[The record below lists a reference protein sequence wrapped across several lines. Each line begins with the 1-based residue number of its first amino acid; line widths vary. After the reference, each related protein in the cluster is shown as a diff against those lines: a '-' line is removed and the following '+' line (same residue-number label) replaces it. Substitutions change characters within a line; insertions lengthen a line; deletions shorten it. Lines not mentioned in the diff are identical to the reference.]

1 MGVLTVVRASDRR
14 LTQRMAA
21 WRSPVVRRVLSVAEA
36 CAEGTKLWCSAA
48 VVMAATGGRRGRRAA
63 GAGVAAMGLAQLV
76 GNGVG
81 KRLADRPRPPKE
93 WIPHDR
99 VEDRPASPSFP
110 SGHTA
115 AATAFCC
122 AVLPAWPT
130 AGLLCAVP
138 AALVAVERVHS
149 GAHYPSD
156 VAGGAVVG
164 LAGAWL
170 VRHAVRG

>member
-1 MGVLTVVRASDRR
+1 MT
-14 LTQRMAA
+14 
-21 WRSPVVRRVLSVAEA
+21 
-36 CAEGTKLWCSAA
+36 
-48 VVMAATGGRRGRRAA
+48 
-63 GAGVAAMGLAQLV
+63 LAQVV

-81 KRLADRPRPPKE
+81 KRVADRPRPPKE
-93 WIPHDR
+93 WIPHDE

-122 AVLPAWPT
+122 AVLPAWPM
-130 AGLLCAVP
+130 AGSLCTVP

-156 VAGGAVVG
+156 VTAGALIG
-164 LAGAWL
+164 LASAWL
-170 VRHAVRG
+170 VRHAARA

>member
-1 MGVLTVVRASDRR
+1 MVH
-14 LTQRMAA
+14 
-21 WRSPVVRRVLSVAEA
+21 RVLSVAEA
-36 CAEGTKLWCSAA
+36 SAQGTKLWCSAA

-63 GAGVAAMGLAQLV
+63 GAGVAAMALAQLV

-81 KRLADRPRPPKE
+81 KRVADRPRPPKE
-93 WIPHDR
+93 WIPHDK
-99 VEDRPASPSFP
+99 VEERPASPSFP

-122 AVLPAWPT
+122 AVLPAWPA
-130 AGLLCAVP
+130 AGLVCTVP

-156 VAGGAVVG
+156 VTAGALIG
-164 LAGAWL
+164 LASAWL
-170 VRHAVRG
+170 IRHAART

>member
-1 MGVLTVVRASDRR
+1 
-14 LTQRMAA
+14 MAA
-21 WRSPVVRRVLSVAEA
+21 WRSPVVHRVLSAAEA
-36 CAEGTKLWCSAA
+36 CARGTKLWCSAA

-63 GAGVAAMGLAQLV
+63 GAGAAAMALAQV
-76 GNGVG
+76 VSNGVG
-81 KRLADRPRPPKE
+81 KRVADRPRPPKE
-93 WIPHDR
+93 WIPHDK

-122 AVLPAWPT
+122 AVLPGWP
-130 AGLLCAVP
+130 AVGLLCTVP

-156 VAGGAVVG
+156 VT
-164 LAGAWL
+164 AGALIGLTSAWL
-170 VRHAVRG
+170 IRRVARA